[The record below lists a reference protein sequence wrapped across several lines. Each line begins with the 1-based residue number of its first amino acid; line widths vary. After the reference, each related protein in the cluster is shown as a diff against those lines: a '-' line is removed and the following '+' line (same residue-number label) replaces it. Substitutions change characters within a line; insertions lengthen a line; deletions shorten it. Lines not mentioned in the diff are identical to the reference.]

1 MQKYD
6 TLIKC
11 NQAYVVAKD
20 ILFYL
25 NTKNFLHSERTK
37 MEADKECK
45 PGEGRQ

>member
-1 MQKYD
+1 MQKYN

-25 NTKNFLHSERTK
+25 STKNFLHSEQTK
-37 MEADKECK
+37 METDRECK